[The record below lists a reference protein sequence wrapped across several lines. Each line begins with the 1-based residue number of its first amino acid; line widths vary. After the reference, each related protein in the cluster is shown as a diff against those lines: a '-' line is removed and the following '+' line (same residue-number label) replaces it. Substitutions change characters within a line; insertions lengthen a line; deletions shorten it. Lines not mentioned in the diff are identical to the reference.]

1 MEKLILEV
9 AYMLVNLNE
18 QNKALKDSN
27 NKLAEEV
34 RQLTPKPEVTT
45 RQDS

>member
-18 QNKALKDSN
+18 QNKALQEIKAKREATIEELSH
-27 NKLAEEV
+27 KLES
-34 RQLTPKPEVTT
+34 LM
-45 RQDS
+45 